1 MVGCVRKV
9 TLLGCREQPRGDTA
23 KKGETVG
30 TGAGGPRCL
39 PGVNTSRSW
48 DSVGMQ
54 VVLEHFPSWGGNS
67 QPTALDWLLDSLFEV
82 YDFISLGINLESK
95 YLIWRRGVRKNTRA
109 CTTCQK
115 VGELL
120 RGVF

>member
-48 DSVGMQ
+48 DSV
-54 VVLEHFPSWGGNS
+54 GGNS